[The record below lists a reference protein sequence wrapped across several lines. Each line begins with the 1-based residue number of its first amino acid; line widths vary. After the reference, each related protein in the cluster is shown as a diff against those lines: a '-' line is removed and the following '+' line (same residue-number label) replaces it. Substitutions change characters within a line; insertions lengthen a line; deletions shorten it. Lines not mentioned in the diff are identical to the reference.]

1 MSLRMKF
8 AGWVALLSLLGA
20 AAARVNAQTLK
31 VVTEEF
37 PPYNFTQNGKITGFS
52 TEVVQALLREVDIQA
67 EFQSLPWARA
77 YEIAQ
82 NADNV
87 LIYSVGRTP
96 QREKLF
102 KWVGTI
108 APTRYFLFSLTSRQL
123 KFDHLEQAKSYQ
135 IATVNEAVGEQY
147 LVLKGFVKGHNLQPS
162 NKYEISYDKLRRGR
176 VDLWIG
182 PELVASY
189 LARQAG
195 DDPQT
200 TLTRSFPIND
210 LGNDG
215 YFLAIGA
222 RAPDALVERLQKG
235 LEIIKSNGI
244 YDALK
249 RKWL

>member
-1 MSLRMKF
+1 MPLRMKL
-8 AGWVALLSLLGA
+8 AGWVAMLSLLGCTG
-20 AAARVNAQTLK
+20 ARADAPTLK
-31 VVTEEF
+31 ALTEEF

-52 TEVVQALLREVDIQA
+52 TEVVQALLREVKIQA

-77 YEIAQ
+77 YEMAQ

-87 LIYSVGRTP
+87 LIFSVARTP

-108 APTRYFLFSLTSRQL
+108 APTRYFLYSLSARQL
-123 KFDHLEQAKSYQ
+123 KIDHLEQAKSYQ

-147 LVLKGFVKGHNLQPS
+147 LVSRGFVKGQNLQPS
-162 NKYEISYDKLRRGR
+162 NKYEISYDKLKRGR
-176 VDLWIG
+176 VDLWIA

-195 DDPQT
+195 DDPAT
-200 TLTRSFPIND
+200 TLTRSFRISD

-215 YFLAIGA
+215 YYLAVGMHT
-222 RAPDALVERLQKG
+222 PDALVERLRKG
-235 LEIIKSNGI
+235 LETLKSNGI

-249 RKWL
+249 NKWF